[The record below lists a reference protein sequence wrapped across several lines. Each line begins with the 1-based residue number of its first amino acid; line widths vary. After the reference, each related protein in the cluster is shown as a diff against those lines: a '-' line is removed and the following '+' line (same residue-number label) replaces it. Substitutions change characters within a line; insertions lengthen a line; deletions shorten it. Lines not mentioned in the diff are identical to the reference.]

1 MMSALALARPQ
12 LPAIE
17 AYLPAQ
23 EKFNQLLTQLRAS
36 ETKQMT
42 HSQLENLI
50 ETEGR
55 EVLRRLLQGH
65 LDERAPGT
73 STTPVVDALD
83 RTRTQQ
89 RTHTGCPPFRVETNS
104 GGYSLRGI
112 GRVRRAS
119 LAAVWCA

>member
-73 STTPVVDALD
+73 TTIPVVDVRD
-83 RTRTQQ
+83 RKHTHQ
-89 RTHTGCPPFRVETNS
+89 RTHTRQQPPEH
-104 GGYSLRGI
+104 
-112 GRVRRAS
+112 
-119 LAAVWCA
+119 LAAFGLNQVF